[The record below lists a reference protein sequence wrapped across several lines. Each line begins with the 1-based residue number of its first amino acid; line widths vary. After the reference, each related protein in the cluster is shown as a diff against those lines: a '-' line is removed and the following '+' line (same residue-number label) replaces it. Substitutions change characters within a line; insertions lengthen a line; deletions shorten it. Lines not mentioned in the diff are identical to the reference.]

1 MWFRLV
7 ARSLLSQACVRAVMS
22 RMRSDEEAW
31 PEPVAPREVTEDD
44 AERAGERQLVPSPQT
59 PAERAAARRRLD
71 RLADYW

>member
-1 MWFRLV
+1 
-7 ARSLLSQACVRAVMS
+7 
-22 RMRSDEEAW
+22 MRSDEEAW